1 MPGITNRS
9 RKANRTVDAM
19 SLSECMADYHSTVIK
34 GMIALAAAAILTY
47 AGMATAIIITAVR
60 LAG

>member
-9 RKANRTVDAM
+9 RNANGTVDTM
-19 SLSECMADYHSTVIK
+19 SLSECMADYHSTITK

-47 AGMATAIIITAVR
+47 AGMATAVIITAVR

>member
-9 RKANRTVDAM
+9 RKAKRTVDTM
-19 SLSECMADYHSTVIK
+19 SLSECMADYNSTIIK
-34 GMIALAAAAILTY
+34 GMIALTAAAVLGY
-47 AGMATAIIITAVR
+47 AGMAAAVIITAIR